1 MYIRQPTW
9 THQRIFAGVLTWC
22 ETWITTWKFRY
33 YFSTEIFS
41 CNSPP
46 TDLQRIVARVPNM
59 QWARML
65 LYMRHRLII
74 SILTGRGSVFTHL
87 AQPIGCLILEKIRQT
102 IFEEDPTLRITIFL
116 YTNHLSR
123 DGKTLY
129 ICFRLWS
136 IVDLNISNLRCHIVV
151 S

>member
-1 MYIRQPTW
+1 MKHGLQLENSDIILVQ
-9 THQRIFAGVLTWC
+9 
-22 ETWITTWKFRY
+22 KFSLATAHLR
-33 YFSTEIFS
+33 T
-41 CNSPP
+41 
-46 TDLQRIVARVPNM
+46 LQRIVARVPNM

-116 YTNHLSR
+116 YTNHLGR